1 MNKTATHNI
10 TIEDPRELWIKL
22 ILFIIYP
29 FGAFLLSLKNAA
41 SKSSYLIY
49 ILFGLVFCWHM
60 NPTSHTHTNDL
71 YWIMERVIA
80 NDFSTKEIWKQFVV
94 FITFAEDAPKE
105 VYENLINW
113 FSKLFS
119 PNPHLFFT
127 IAAIPYLYFMLKSL
141 KKITTDQKFT
151 QCWYCL
157 IVLVLFVLPRDII
170 TVQNPRFTTGV
181 WMAVFATISFFSS
194 YKYQWRY
201 FLLILATPLIHS
213 GFWFYVL
220 AFAGGLFTMRYQKL
234 LIVLLYASVPFSY
247 LSYDLLSNLNFSALP
262 LPSTL
267 AVWIEGYLSEDSFD
281 KFVAN
286 EGASGFF
293 WVSQL
298 FSTIRTTAYLIIPLY
313 LWKYRK
319 EIEQRNDIKHLFR
332 FFLYFYAL
340 VNFIQF
346 VPVLGERFYW
356 IVRILAIYLWFKTIY
371 PRHNTVLKILLLSCS
386 WEIFRRYFYNG
397 AIFTSVPLEIF
408 YTTLP
413 NLIADFWGVTN
424 ITLL

>member
-1 MNKTATHNI
+1 MNKTAAHNI
-10 TIEDPRELWIKL
+10 TIEDPRELWIKI

-49 ILFGLVFCWHM
+49 FLFGLIFCWHM
-60 NPTSHTHTNDL
+60 NPTSHTQTSDL
-71 YWIMERVIA
+71 YWIMEEVIA
-80 NDFSTKEIWKQFVV
+80 NNYSIKEIWEQFVA
-94 FITFAEDAPKE
+94 FITFEEDAPKE
-105 VYENLINW
+105 VYENVLNW

-119 PNPHLFFT
+119 PNPHLFLV

-141 KKITTDQKFT
+141 KRITTDWKFT
-151 QCWYCL
+151 QCWSCL
-157 IVLVLFVLPRDII
+157 IVLALFVLPRDII

-194 YKYQWRY
+194 NKYQWRY
-201 FLLILATPLIHS
+201 YLLILATPLIHS

-220 AFAGGLFTMRYQKL
+220 AFTGGLFAMRYQKL
-234 LIVLLYASVPFSY
+234 LIVLLYVSVPFSY
-247 LSYDLLSNLNFSALP
+247 LSYDLLTSLNFSALP

-281 KFVAN
+281 KYVAS
-286 EGASGFF
+286 EGASGYY
-293 WVSQL
+293 WVAQT
-298 FSTIRTTAYLIIPLY
+298 FTIIRTTAYLTIPLY

-319 EIEQRNDIKHLFR
+319 EIEQRNDIKHLFK
-332 FFLYFYAL
+332 FFIYFYAL
-340 VNFIQF
+340 INFIQF

-356 IVRILAIYLWFKTIY
+356 MVRIFGIYLWFKAVY
-371 PRHNTVLKILLLSCS
+371 PRHNTMLKILLLACS
-386 WEIFRRYFYNG
+386 WEIFSRYTGTLYKC
-397 AIFTSVPLEIF
+397 VPLEIF

>member
-1 MNKTATHNI
+1 MNKIATHNI

-29 FGAFLLSLKNAA
+29 FGAFLLSLKNVA

-49 ILFGLVFCWHM
+49 FLFGLIFCWHM
-60 NPTSHTHTNDL
+60 NPINHTQTDDF

-80 NDFSTKEIWKQFVV
+80 NDYSTKEIWEQFVA
-94 FITFAEDAPKE
+94 FITFEEDAPKE
-105 VYENLINW
+105 IYENVLNW

-141 KKITTDQKFT
+141 KKITTDKKFT

-157 IVLVLFVLPRDII
+157 IVLALFVLPRDII

-181 WMAVFATISFFSS
+181 WMAVFATISFFSDS
-194 YKYQWRY
+194 KYQWRY

-220 AFAGGLFTMRYQKL
+220 AFTGGLFAMRYQKL

-247 LSYDLLSNLNFSALP
+247 LSYDLLSSLNFSALP
-262 LPSTL
+262 LPATL
-267 AVWIEGYLSEDSFD
+267 ALWIERYLSEESFD

-286 EGASGFF
+286 EGASGYF
-293 WVSQL
+293 WVSQI
-298 FSTIRTTAYLIIPLY
+298 FTIIRTTAYLIIPLY
-313 LWKYRK
+313 LWKHRQ
-319 EIEQRNDIKHLFR
+319 EIEQRNDIKHLFK

-356 IVRILAIYLWFKTIY
+356 IVRILAIYLWFKAIY
-371 PRHNTVLKILLLSCS
+371 PRHNTVLRILLLACS
-386 WEIFRRYFYNG
+386 WDIFRRYLYTG
-397 AIFTSVPLEIF
+397 ALYKCTPFEIF

-413 NLIADFWGVTN
+413 NLIADFWGVTT